1 MKPITLI
8 EIARV
13 TGGEIIQGD
22 PEVVLTRVST
32 DTRKIKPGDLF
43 LALKGERYDAHQ
55 FLEQAVC
62 AGAGGLVIDQTVDI
76 PAGIPVI
83 KVGNTLDALQA
94 LASSNRERCGVPLIG
109 VTGSNGK
116 TTTKD
121 MIASVLSTRLR
132 VLKTRGNLNNEIGL
146 PLTLLA
152 MDADCEAAVVEMGMR
167 GPGEIAALCRIARPT
182 GAVITNIGE
191 AHLEMLGTVSN
202 IASAKG
208 EILEYIPPEGFAV
221 LSAGSPYIQREAG
234 RCRGK
239 VIFFGIDQ
247 PCDIVAENIKCG
259 GGGNYFS
266 VVMAGGKWDF
276 FLPVPGR
283 HNVLNAL
290 AAIAVGR
297 EFGLSMEEI
306 AGGLA
311 AVTLTG
317 MRQEIVDAGN
327 VRIINDAYNASPASV
342 KAALQVLK
350 EVAGGRRLVA
360 VLGNMLELGRRAA
373 EGHREVGIAVAE
385 MGIDCLVV
393 VGDLAAVIADG
404 AAGAGLPVK
413 NIYRCAGNRQAMEVL
428 DSIVREGDVVL
439 VKGSRGM
446 QMEQIVEDLIHSRG
460 GTKYMSF

>member
-1 MKPITLI
+1 MRPITLL

-13 TGGEIIQGD
+13 TGGEIIQGK
-22 PEVVLTRVST
+22 PGVVFTRVAT
-32 DTRKIKPGDLF
+32 DTRKIKRGDIF
-43 LALKGERYDAHQ
+43 LALKGKKHNGHQ

-62 AGAGGLVIDQTVDI
+62 GGAGGLIIDQVVDI
-76 PAGIPVI
+76 PAGIPVV
-83 KVGNTLDALQA
+83 KVGNTLAALQA
-94 LASSNRERCGVPLIG
+94 LASSNRELCGVPLIG
-109 VTGSNGK
+109 ITGSTGK

-121 MIASVLSTRLR
+121 MIASVLSTRFR
-132 VLKTRGNLNNEIGL
+132 VLKTEGNLNNEIGL

-152 MDADCEAAVVEMGMR
+152 MDAGCEVAVVEMGMR

-191 AHLEMLGTVSN
+191 AHLEMLGSISN

-208 EILEYIPPEGFAV
+208 EILEYIPSSGFAV
-221 LSAGSPYIQREAG
+221 LNAESPYIRREAG
-234 RCRGK
+234 RYCGK
-239 VIFFGIDQ
+239 VIFFGIEQ
-247 PCDIVAENIKCG
+247 PCDIVAKNIRCEG
-259 GGGNYFS
+259 SGSYFS
-266 VVMAGGKWDF
+266 AVVDGEKWDF

-297 EFGLSMEEI
+297 EFGLSKDEI
-306 AGGLA
+306 ARGLA

-317 MRQEIVDAGN
+317 MRQEIVDAGS

-360 VLGNMLELGRRAA
+360 VLGNMLELGSWAA
-373 EGHREVGIAVAE
+373 DGHREVGAAAAKLGV
-385 MGIDCLVV
+385 DCLVV
-393 VGDLAAVIADG
+393 VGDLAEGIADG
-404 AAGAGLPVK
+404 AVSAGLPAEK
-413 NIYRCAGNRQAMEVL
+413 IYRCTVNEQAMKAL

-439 VKGSRGM
+439 IKGSRGM
-446 QMEQIVEDLIHSRG
+446 QMEQIVKYLINSWG
-460 GTKYMSF
+460 CTVG